1 MSSIGVSHE
10 SKENWKKYKNH
21 PGESFE
27 HMINRILKQSDEE
40 DYLTEEDLKGIET
53 SLNQIKNGQYVTL
66 DEATQKTQIMTAY
79 RVIMQVINDKLIVH
93 FVEIVKR
100 GKAYD

>member
-27 HMINRILKQSDEE
+27 HMINRILKQSDED

-66 DEATQKTQIMTAY
+66 DELLK
-79 RVIMQVINDKLIVH
+79 
-93 FVEIVKR
+93 KR
-100 GKAYD
+100 RL